1 MKLMTFET
9 GGRESFGCVEG
20 DEVCDLGAVLDDRLV
35 GLRSVIEAD
44 ALDLCRKTAAAAP
57 KLALDAVR
65 FLPPVLDP
73 DKILCVGVNYRDR
86 NAEYKDGSD
95 APAYPSLFMRTRG
108 SLTGHGDPILRPPES
123 EQFDYEGEIVMVIGR
138 GGRRISEA
146 QAERHIF
153 GLTLMNEGS
162 VRDWLRHGK
171 FNVTQGKNF
180 ERSGAIGPW
189 IVTTDEIAD
198 FSALTL
204 RTRVNGELRQE
215 GFTGDLAFPF
225 ARIISYI
232 STFTELKPGD
242 IIATGTPTGAGARF
256 DPPKWLIPG
265 DVVEV
270 EAEGIGLLRNEV
282 ADEAGERR

>member
-20 DEVCDLGAVLDDRLV
+20 DEIRDLRAVLGERFA
-35 GLRSVIEAD
+35 GLRSVIEAG
-44 ALDLCRKTAAAAP
+44 ALDICREAAQAAP
-57 KLALDAVR
+57 RLALDTVR
-65 FLPPVLDP
+65 FLPPVRDP

-95 APAYPSLFMRTRG
+95 APVYPSLFMRTRG
-108 SLTGHGDPILRPPES
+108 SLAGHGDPILRPPES
-123 EQFDYEGEIVMVIGR
+123 EQFDYEGEIALVIGR
-138 GGRRISEA
+138 GGRRIAGA

-189 IVTTDEIAD
+189 IVTADEITD
-198 FSALTL
+198 FAALTL

-215 GFTGDLAFPF
+215 GFTGDLTFPF

-256 DPPKWLIPG
+256 DPPKWLVPG

-282 ADEAGERR
+282 ADETGEAG

>member
-1 MKLMTFET
+1 MKLLSFEA
-9 GGRESFGCVEG
+9 GGRESFGCVEAE
-20 DEVCDLGAVLDDRLV
+20 EVCDLGAVLGDRFA

-44 ALDLCRKTAAAAP
+44 ALDLCREAAATAP
-57 KLALDAVR
+57 RLALDTVR
-65 FLPPVLDP
+65 FLPPVRDP

-108 SLTGHGDPILRPPES
+108 SLAGHGDPILRPPES
-123 EQFDYEGEIVMVIGR
+123 DQFDYEGEIVIVIGR
-138 GGRRISEA
+138 GGRRI
-146 QAERHIF
+146 AETDAEDHIF

-189 IVTTDEIAD
+189 IVSADEIAD

-256 DPPKWLIPG
+256 DPPKWLTPG

-270 EAEGIGLLRNEV
+270 EAEGIGLLRNRV
-282 ADEAGERR
+282 ADETEV